1 MTDKCNSIFKQFEMW
16 YIFSI
21 WVHQP
26 KKGMVIAMGH
36 LTIHNYRNLQKRM
49 DRSIPG
55 IYDSNTLYE
64 LLKILFTDE
73 EAQLCSMMPLTYF
86 TRGDISKIWD
96 KSEEETEIVLQN
108 LASKGLV
115 YFAEDEGKK
124 TYLLAPPVLG
134 FFEFSLMRLDGKF
147 DQKRLSELYYRY
159 INLEEGFIKQFSSI
173 NPPMTR
179 AFVQEDAIKDIES
192 EVLSYEKAS
201 EGINQAT
208 CITVGTC
215 FCRHKMEHM
224 GMACDNPQDVCL
236 TFNDV
241 AKDLASQGIA
251 REISKSEAHDIL
263 KLCIEK
269 GLVQI
274 GDNQR
279 DRLAVICNCCGCCCD
294 ILLAYKRLGSTSLI
308 NPTNYIALVEKDACS
323 GCGICADRCPVDAVS
338 IQDDKAAVNRKL
350 CLGCGVCTRF
360 CPTKACKLETRPEKV
375 FVPKNTA
382 EKIALQAIDQG
393 KIGNFLF
400 ENQTSVAHKFS
411 RELINGIIKIPPVK
425 RVLLKEEVYTQMFKL
440 FSKQNRF
447 KEIVKDEP
455 AE

>member
-1 MTDKCNSIFKQFEMW
+1 
-16 YIFSI
+16 
-21 WVHQP
+21 
-26 KKGMVIAMGH
+26 MGH

-55 IYDSNTLYE
+55 IYDSATLYE

-73 EAQLCSMMPLTYF
+73 EARLCSVMPLTYF
-86 TRGDISKIWD
+86 TLGDIAGIWD
-96 KSEEETEIVLQN
+96 KGEEETDHILQN

-115 YFAEDEGKK
+115 YFDDHDGKK
-124 TYLLAPPVLG
+124 NYVLAPPVLG

-147 DQKRLSELYYRY
+147 DRKRLSELYYQY
-159 INLEEGFIKQFSSI
+159 LNVEEDFVRQFANI

-179 AFVQEDAIKDIES
+179 VFVQEDAIRDIKS

-201 EGINQAT
+201 AGIDQAA

-224 GMACDNPQDVCL
+224 GLACDNPQDVCL
-236 TFNDV
+236 TFNNV
-241 AKDLASQGIA
+241 ARDLAAQGIA

-263 KLCIEK
+263 KRCIEK

-274 GDNQR
+274 GDNKR
-279 DRLAVICNCCGCCCD
+279 EELVVICNCCGCCCD

-308 NPTNYIALVEKDACS
+308 NPTNYIAAIDRDACS
-323 GCGICADRCPVDAVS
+323 GCGICADKCPVEA
-338 IQDDKAAVNRKL
+338 ITIADDEAIVNNKV

-360 CPTKACKLETRPEKV
+360 CPIDVCKLEARPERV
-375 FVPKNTA
+375 FVPFNTF
-382 EKIALQAIDQG
+382 ERVALQSIDQG
-393 KIGNFLF
+393 KMGNFIF
-400 ENQTSVAHKFS
+400 DNQTSLVHKIL
-411 RELINGIIKIPPVK
+411 RATINGLIKLPPVK
-425 RVLLKEEVYTQMFKL
+425 RFLLKEKVYTRMFKL
-440 FSKQNRF
+440 FSQQDRF
-447 KEIVKDEP
+447 NEIAEKP

>member
-1 MTDKCNSIFKQFEMW
+1 
-16 YIFSI
+16 
-21 WVHQP
+21 
-26 KKGMVIAMGH
+26 MVIAMGH
-36 LTIHNYRNLQKRM
+36 LTVHNYRNLQKRM

-73 EAQLCSMMPLTYF
+73 EARLSSLMPLTYF
-86 TRGDISKIWD
+86 SLGDISKIWD
-96 KSEEETEIVLQN
+96 KTEEESEAILQN

-115 YFAEDEGKK
+115 YFTEDDGK
-124 TYLLAPPVLG
+124 TVYLLAPPVLG

-147 DQKRLSELYYRY
+147 DEKRLSELYYQY
-159 INLEEGFIKQFSSI
+159 INIEEGFIKQFSNI

-192 EVLSYEKAS
+192 EVLSYERAS

-251 REISKSEAHDIL
+251 REISKSEALDIL
-263 KLCIEK
+263 NLCIEK

-308 NPTNYIALVEKDACS
+308 NPTNYIAFVERDACT
-323 GCGICADRCPVDAVS
+323 GCGICAERCPVDAIS
-338 IQDDKAAVNRKL
+338 IEAGRAEVDRKI

-360 CPTKACKLETRPEKV
+360 CPSNACKLETRPERV
-375 FVPKNTA
+375 FVPKNTF
-382 EKIALQAIDQG
+382 EKVALQAIDQG
-393 KIGNFLF
+393 KIGNFIF
-400 ENQTSVAHKFS
+400 DSQTSTVHKVS
-411 RELINGIIKIPPVK
+411 RGMVNGFVRIPTVK
-425 RVLLKEEVYTQMFKL
+425 RVLLQEKVYTRMLKL
-440 FSKQNRF
+440 FSRKDRF
-447 KEIVKDEP
+447 RDNEEN
-455 AE
+455 ESSE

>member
-1 MTDKCNSIFKQFEMW
+1 
-16 YIFSI
+16 
-21 WVHQP
+21 
-26 KKGMVIAMGH
+26 
-36 LTIHNYRNLQKRM
+36 M

-73 EAQLCSMMPLTYF
+73 EARLSSLMPLTYF
-86 TRGDISKIWD
+86 SLGDISKIWD
-96 KSEEETEIVLQN
+96 KAEEESEAILQN
-108 LASKGLV
+108 LAGKGLV
-115 YFAEDEGKK
+115 CFTEDDGK
-124 TYLLAPPVLG
+124 TVYLLAPPVLG

-147 DQKRLSELYYRY
+147 DRKRLSELYYQY
-159 INLEEGFIKQFSSI
+159 INIEEGFIKQFSNI

-192 EVLSYEKAS
+192 EVLSYERAT

-251 REISKSEAHDIL
+251 REISKSEALDIL
-263 KLCIEK
+263 NLCIEK

-308 NPTNYIALVEKDACS
+308 NPTNYIAFVEKDACT
-323 GCGICADRCPVDAVS
+323 GCGICAERCPVDAIS
-338 IQDDKAAVNRKL
+338 IENGRAEVDRKI

-360 CPTKACKLETRPEKV
+360 CPGNACKLETRPERV
-375 FVPKNTA
+375 FVPKNTF
-382 EKIALQAIDQG
+382 EKVALQAIDQG
-393 KIGNFLF
+393 KIGNFIF
-400 ENQTSVAHKFS
+400 DSQTSTVHKVS
-411 RELINGIIKIPPVK
+411 RGMVNGFVRIPTVK
-425 RVLLKEEVYTQMFKL
+425 RVLLQEKVYTRMLKL
-440 FSKQNRF
+440 FSK
-447 KEIVKDEP
+447 KDRLRDRE
-455 AE
+455 ENESSGKKR

>member
-1 MTDKCNSIFKQFEMW
+1 
-16 YIFSI
+16 
-21 WVHQP
+21 
-26 KKGMVIAMGH
+26 
-36 LTIHNYRNLQKRM
+36 M

-55 IYDSNTLYE
+55 IYDSNTLYG

-73 EAQLCSMMPLTYF
+73 EARLSSLMPLTYF
-86 TRGDISKIWD
+86 SLGDISKIWD
-96 KSEEETEIVLQN
+96 KTEEESEAVLQN

-115 YFAEDEGKK
+115 YFTEDDGK
-124 TYLLAPPVLG
+124 TLYLLAPPVLG

-147 DQKRLSELYYRY
+147 DEKRLSELYYQY
-159 INLEEGFIKQFSSI
+159 INIEEGFIKQFSNI

-192 EVLSYEKAS
+192 EVLSYERAS

-251 REISKSEAHDIL
+251 REISKSEALDIL
-263 KLCIEK
+263 NLCIEK

-308 NPTNYIALVEKDACS
+308 NPTNYIAFVEKDACT
-323 GCGICADRCPVDAVS
+323 GCGICAERCPVDAIS
-338 IQDDKAAVNRKL
+338 IEDGRAEVDRRI

-360 CPTKACKLETRPEKV
+360 CPSNACKLETRPERV
-375 FVPKNTA
+375 FVPKNTF
-382 EKIALQAIDQG
+382 EKVALQAIDQG
-393 KIGNFLF
+393 KIGNFIF
-400 ENQTSVAHKFS
+400 ENQTSTAHKIS
-411 RELINGIIKIPPVK
+411 RGMVNGFVRIPTVK
-425 RVLLKEEVYTQMFKL
+425 RVLLQEKVYTRMLKL
-440 FSKQNRF
+440 FSRKDRF
-447 KEIVKDEP
+447 RDNEEN
-455 AE
+455 ESSE

>member
-1 MTDKCNSIFKQFEMW
+1 L
-16 YIFSI
+16 
-21 WVHQP
+21 
-26 KKGMVIAMGH
+26 GH
-36 LTIHNYRNLQKRM
+36 LTLHNYRNLQKRM

-73 EAQLCSMMPLTYF
+73 EARLCSMMPLTQF
-86 TRGDISKIWD
+86 TRGAIAKIWD
-96 KSEEETEIVLQN
+96 KTEDETENLLHD

-115 YFAEDEGKK
+115 YFDEDNGQK

-147 DQKRLSELYYRY
+147 DHQRLSELYYQY
-159 INLEEGFIKQFSSI
+159 LNIEEGFVRQFANI

-179 AFVQEDAIKDIES
+179 VFVQEDAIKDIKS

-201 EGINQAT
+201 AGIEQAD

-215 FCRHKMEHM
+215 FCRHKMEHL
-224 GMACDNPQDVCL
+224 GLACDNPQDVCL
-236 TFNDV
+236 TFNNV

-263 KLCIEK
+263 NLCIEK

-274 GDNQR
+274 GDNKR
-279 DRLAVICNCCGCCCD
+279 DELVIICNCCGCCCD

-308 NPTNYIALVEKDACS
+308 NPTNYLAAIEKDACT
-323 GCGICADRCPVDAVS
+323 GCGICADKCPVDAISLV
-338 IQDDKAAVNRKL
+338 DDAATVNKKV

-360 CPTKACKLETRPEKV
+360 CPTDASKLETRPERV
-375 FVPKNTA
+375 FVPYNTFA
-382 EKIALQAIDQG
+382 KVAIQSIEQG
-393 KIGNFLF
+393 KIGNFIF
-400 ENQTSVAHKFS
+400 DDQNSIVHKFL
-411 RELINGIIKIPPVK
+411 RELTNNCIKLPPVK
-425 RVLLKEEVYTQMFKL
+425 RFLLQEKVYTRMFAL
-440 FSKQNRF
+440 FSKQDRF
-447 KEIVKDEP
+447 KEIVKNEP
-455 AE
+455 SE